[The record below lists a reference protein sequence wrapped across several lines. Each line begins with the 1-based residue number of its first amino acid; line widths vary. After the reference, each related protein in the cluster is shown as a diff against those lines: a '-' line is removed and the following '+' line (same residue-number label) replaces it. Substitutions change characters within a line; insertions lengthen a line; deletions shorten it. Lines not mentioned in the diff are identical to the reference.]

1 MKNVLIL
8 FLKLKII
15 GNCLTYNDY
24 FIILDKIANLLFIK
38 TVPRIEKNPGYKL
51 ATVLISSFCRDLH
64 IKELPTLS
72 HQPISMAHYRGQRY
86 TEYMRLQNF

>member
-51 ATVLISSFCRDLH
+51 ATVLISSFCGDLLVN
-64 IKELPTLS
+64 ESPTQRHRL
-72 HQPISMAHYRGQRY
+72 ISMNPCRSKG
-86 TEYMRLQNF
+86 T